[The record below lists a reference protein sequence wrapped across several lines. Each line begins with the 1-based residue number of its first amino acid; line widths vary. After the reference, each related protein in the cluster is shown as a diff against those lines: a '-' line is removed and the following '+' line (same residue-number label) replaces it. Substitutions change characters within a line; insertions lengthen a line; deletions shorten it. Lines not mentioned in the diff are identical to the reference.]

1 MTRNEARA
9 IIKTKAQTRY
19 SNSIMLL
26 LLKIVDLTWRK
37 NKDEAEIE
45 ITTTAANLM
54 KAARVK
60 ERQLRTILNELS
72 ADQVLLDLTGGKHVS
87 CRLNLEPIERL
98 EVYGDKQK
106 ADRKAADAAR
116 TKAARERRH
125 AMKEASRVMGLID
138 EALNKDLQE
147 YALHAS
153 LLKDVP
159 EGPEKRSMMNW
170 TTDRIRR
177 TLRIAKDA
185 EVAIDAERGT
195 VNP

>member
-9 IIKTKAQTRY
+9 VIKSHAQTRY
-19 SNSIMLL
+19 SNSVMLL
-26 LLKIVDLTWRK
+26 LLRIVDLTWRK

-45 ITTTAANLM
+45 ITTTAALLM
-54 KAARVK
+54 RAARVK

-116 TKAARERRH
+116 TVQARERRQKIK
-125 AMKEASRVMGLID
+125 AASQMFDLID
-138 EALNKDLQE
+138 DTINADLRE
-147 YALHAS
+147 KTIKEG

-159 EGPEKRSMMNW
+159 EGEAKRSMMNW
-170 TTDRIRR
+170 SIDRIMRAQR
-177 TLRIAKDA
+177 NTEGLLAGSVR
-185 EVAIDAERGT
+185 
-195 VNP
+195 